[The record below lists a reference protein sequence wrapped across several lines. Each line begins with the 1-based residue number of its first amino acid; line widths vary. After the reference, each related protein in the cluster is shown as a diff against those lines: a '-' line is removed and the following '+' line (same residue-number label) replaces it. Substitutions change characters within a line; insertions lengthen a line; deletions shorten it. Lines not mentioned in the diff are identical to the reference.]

1 MRPQISLVSALV
13 GLLVLPHSRVAG
25 QAAECSKPRA
35 IQGDPAQVESCRRLT
50 AREPR
55 NADAWETLGVALAK
69 TGDYTG
75 AIAAW
80 REFVK
85 LRPREYTGHYNLGL
99 MYEMSRQ
106 PPAPVVHSGIRQRPR

>member
-1 MRPQISLVSALV
+1 MRPQITLLSALV
-13 GLLVLPHSRVAG
+13 GLLVLPHSPVAG
-25 QAAECSKPRA
+25 QAAVCSKPRA

-55 NADAWETLGVALAK
+55 NADAWETLGVALAQ
-69 TGDYTG
+69 TGDYSC

-85 LRPREYTGHYNLGL
+85 LRPREYTGHYNLGS
-99 MYEMSRQ
+99 YEMSRQ
-106 PPAPVVHSGIRQRPR
+106 PPAALESFRAALPQR